1 MTNHHWNVHILTTE
15 LFKVVNSLYS
25 FPANSFTKYKI
36 KSNPNMYIL
45 MCFKIQID
53 QPRTTLNAFKM
64 ANFSFTY

>member
-1 MTNHHWNVHILTTE
+1 
-15 LFKVVNSLYS
+15 
-25 FPANSFTKYKI
+25 
-36 KSNPNMYIL
+36 MYIL